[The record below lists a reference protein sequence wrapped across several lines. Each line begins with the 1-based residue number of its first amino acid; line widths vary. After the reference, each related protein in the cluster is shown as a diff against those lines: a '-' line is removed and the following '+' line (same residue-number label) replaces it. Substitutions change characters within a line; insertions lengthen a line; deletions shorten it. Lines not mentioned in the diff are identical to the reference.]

1 MAKTQMGQCAL
12 CRANKELQLSHI
24 IPHFVGRKLIKTSP
38 GNIRIT
44 NEPNKVVQDIEK
56 HFLLC
61 HDCEELFS
69 AKERWFANTIFNPYQ
84 EHKKTVFNYDKNLT
98 YFIISLSWKS
108 LYRDLEE
115 FSCDKE
121 FSKEILMILFRAEQ
135 TMRDYLLGKRKD
147 IDTIE
152 NHILFFDRIKYAQD
166 LDASQHPSIV
176 MHRSTSSYTVYN
188 GKTSFTISNLMGILI
203 VTFFSMDTNECWS
216 NTKIEIETGTIEAKN
231 QKIVSVVGQET
242 QHWMNQTKE
251 AQKNISETQQ
261 KKILEKIQALGD
273 NIKNY
278 PIFQDWM
285 DDAALK

>member
-1 MAKTQMGQCAL
+1 MGQCAL

-44 NEPNKVVQDIEK
+44 KEPNKVAQDIEK
-56 HFLLC
+56 HRLLC

-188 GKTSFTISNLMGILI
+188 RKTSFTISNLMGILI
-203 VTFFSMDTNECWS
+203 VTFYSMDTNEYWN

-231 QKIVSVVGQET
+231 QKIVSVVGQEI

-273 NIKNY
+273 DIKNY